1 MGARVPP
8 ARAAAAG
15 VRARDLVES
24 ALRRVSPPAL
34 PLLESLNGLA
44 EARLLGVAVE
54 LGVADALAD
63 GSLTARELAQR
74 VGADHDALGR
84 TMRFLV
90 SRGFFRLTG
99 DRFANNDTT
108 SLLRRDHPESLRD
121 WVGMVGADWHLG
133 IWAQAGHAV
142 RTGDSATDAA
152 TGTSFFDY
160 VNRVNPVAG
169 TTFNEAMAGVSLLV
183 AKLLARAY
191 DFSTVTRICDVGG
204 ETGALVAELASSYPT
219 LEGTVVDLPELA
231 ARAEARFA
239 RHGLTGR
246 CRFVGGDF
254 FEEVPDDSDRYV
266 LLSIIH
272 DWDDVD
278 AARILGTVRR
288 ALRPDARA
296 LVVERVLPAG
306 ARPEFARV
314 SDLEMLVLTGSG
326 RERRLDEYGALFARA
341 GLHL

>member
-54 LGVADALAD
+54 LGIADARAER
-63 GSLTARELAQR
+63 SLTAREFAQR

-142 RTGDSATDAA
+142 RTGRSATDA
-152 TGTSFFDY
+152 SFFDY
-160 VNRVNPVAG
+160 VNRVNPAAG
-169 TTFNEAMAGVSLLV
+169 RTFNEAMADVSLLV

-191 DFSTVTRICDVGG
+191 DFSTVTRVCDVGG
-204 ETGALVAELASSYPT
+204 GTG
-219 LEGTVVDLPELA
+219 
-231 ARAEARFA
+231 
-239 RHGLTGR
+239 
-246 CRFVGGDF
+246 
-254 FEEVPDDSDRYV
+254 
-266 LLSIIH
+266 
-272 DWDDVD
+272 
-278 AARILGTVRR
+278 
-288 ALRPDARA
+288 ARA

-326 RERRLDEYGALFARA
+326 RERRRDEYGAQFARA
-341 GLHL
+341 GLRQQADVVLANLHHVFELVPVPGA